1 MSPFPHRIGVGGMPG
16 GPVTTRTPASQSM
29 WRKKHDADVAKA
41 ARDKAKREAEAETW
55 MAGVKARKAGKT
67 P

>member
-1 MSPFPHRIGVGGMPG
+1 
-16 GPVTTRTPASQSM
+16 M
-29 WRKKHDADVAKA
+29 WKKKHAADIAKA
-41 ARDKAKREAEAETW
+41 ERDRLKRVEEAETW